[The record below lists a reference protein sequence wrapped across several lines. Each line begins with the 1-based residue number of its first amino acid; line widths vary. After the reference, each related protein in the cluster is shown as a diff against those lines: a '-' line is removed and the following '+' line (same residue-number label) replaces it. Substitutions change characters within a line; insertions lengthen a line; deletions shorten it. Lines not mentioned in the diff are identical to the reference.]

1 MKKIKINDV
10 DLKTQWQANAKER
23 LYHFTISNGQIRGA
37 VVYASQMIAEMQ
49 KNHNLGVLESLILG
63 HTYLAATLMTTN
75 IKGADRLSIQIDC
88 SGPVKGLVVEA
99 NAFGEVRGYLKNVPI
114 PVTQEMEDF
123 NTSPFFGAGFLSV
136 TKSLESAKSPFTGQ
150 VILKHGS
157 IAKDISYYYLKSEQI
172 PTAFHLSVQF
182 NKEGRVVGA
191 GGLFLQVLPGA
202 DENDVISMETKVA
215 EMSSLGTV
223 FSQGKKAD
231 DFALEYFSKTDI
243 QILGN
248 RKVAFMCHCGKEKIG
263 RLLTMFSPEEFDD
276 IKKNGPFPLEVACHY
291 CGTRYEFSAK
301 EIDILAKKKKNR
313 N

>member
-1 MKKIKINDV
+1 MKKIRISDTNI
-10 DLKTQWQANAKER
+10 KTQWQESAKER

-37 VVYASQMIAEMQ
+37 VVYANQMIAEMQ
-49 KNHNLGVLESLILG
+49 KNHNLGILESLILG
-63 HTYLAATLMTTN
+63 HAYLAATLMTTN
-75 IKGADRLSIQIDC
+75 IKGADRLSLQIDC

-99 NAFGEVRGYLKNVPI
+99 NAFGEVRGYLKNLPI
-114 PVTQEMEDF
+114 PVTHEMEDF

-136 TKSLESAKSPFTGQ
+136 TKSLQSAKNPFTGQ
-150 VILKHGS
+150 VILKYGS

-182 NKEGRVVGA
+182 DKKGIVIGA

-202 DENDVISMETKVA
+202 DDKEVEKMEFKVA
-215 EMSSLGTV
+215 EMPSLGTI

-231 DFALEYFSKTDI
+231 DFVLEYFSKTDI

-248 RKVAFMCHCGKEKIG
+248 RKIAFMCHCGKEKIG
-263 RLLTMFSPEEFDD
+263 RLLTILPPEEFDD

-291 CGTRYEFSAK
+291 CGSKYEFSAK
-301 EIDILAKKKKNR
+301 EIDLLAKKKKNR